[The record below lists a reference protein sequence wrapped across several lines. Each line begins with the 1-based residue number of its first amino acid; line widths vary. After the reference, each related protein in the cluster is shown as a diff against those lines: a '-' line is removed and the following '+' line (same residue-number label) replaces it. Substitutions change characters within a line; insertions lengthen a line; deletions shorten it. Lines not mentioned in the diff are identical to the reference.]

1 MTAASGSS
9 GPSYELST
17 QRLRLHALSLIEAR
31 LALFGDLS
39 ALSQTLGAT
48 VPPDWPGKDLA
59 DALRDIIPQM
69 QHMAVDERWLWVIIE
84 PASANVIG
92 DIGFHGPVTG
102 SPAVE
107 LGYLILPDYQGR
119 GYATEAA
126 EAMIVWAAGRPGVE
140 RVIVRI
146 AHHNVRS
153 LRVAAKLGM
162 REITSHE
169 PIYRRFERVVRA
181 DDARA

>member
-1 MTAASGSS
+1 MTEARE
-9 GPSYELST
+9 PSYDLST
-17 QRLRLHALSLIEAR
+17 QRLRLHALSLDEAR
-31 LALFGDLS
+31 LALVGDLG
-39 ALSQTLGAT
+39 ALGRALGAAI
-48 VPPDWPGKDLA
+48 PPGWPGKDLT
-59 DALRDIIPQM
+59 DALSDIVPQM
-69 QHMAVDERWLWVIIE
+69 QRQASDERWLWVAIE
-84 PASANVIG
+84 PGSANVIG

-102 SPAVE
+102 SPTVE

-126 EAMIVWAAGRPGVE
+126 EAMIAWAAERPGVD

-162 REITSHE
+162 RETVSHE
-169 PIYRRFERVVRA
+169 PIYRRFERVVHRSQLHP
-181 DDARA
+181 